1 MSKQKIKYTDDF
13 DWCPDKPQHMQ
24 VYKLLVKD
32 LSPTQ
37 FATGRA
43 EVLYK
48 AGRMAKKFASSTE
61 KLHDYLLLR
70 PVSPGRKFA
79 FTSGARYKFNV

>member
-13 DWCPDKPQHMQ
+13 DWCPDKPQPMQ

-37 FATGRA
+37 FATGRT

-48 AGRMAKKFASSTE
+48 AGRLVKKYADSPQ
-61 KLHDYLLLR
+61 KLHDYLLLHPI
-70 PVSPGRKFA
+70 PVVKRDNHFYLVGF
-79 FTSGARYKFNV
+79 

>member
-1 MSKQKIKYTDDF
+1 MSKQKFKLPDDF
-13 DWCPDKPQHMQ
+13 DWCPDKPEPMQ

-48 AGRMAKKFASSTE
+48 AGRMAKKFVSGKE

-70 PVSPGRKFA
+70 TVSPGRKYA

>member
-1 MSKQKIKYTDDF
+1 
-13 DWCPDKPQHMQ
+13 MQ
-24 VYKLLVKD
+24 FYKLRVKG

-43 EVLYK
+43 ELVLYR
-48 AGRMAKKFASSTE
+48 AGRMAKKFAANPE

-70 PVSPGRKFA
+70 TTTTRNPDPCM
-79 FTSGARYKFNV
+79 NL